1 MKFEEKRDLLLAWI
15 ILGVA
20 FANLLG
26 GLRLESVIVA
36 LFTAGLGF
44 LLHELAHKVVAQQYG
59 LNAEFIADYK
69 MLALAL
75 FASFAG
81 FIFAAPGAVYTRGQR
96 TIKQQLWIT
105 AAGPITNIVLAVV
118 FFFVPGTVGSYGQTI
133 NAWLA
138 LFNMIPFG
146 PLDGK
151 KILDASKPVFA
162 ALIIASI
169 IVLIL

>member
-20 FANLLG
+20 FANLLA
-26 GLRLESVIVA
+26 GLNLESVITA

-44 LLHELAHKVVAQQYG
+44 LLHELAHKVVAQNYG

-96 TIKQQLWIT
+96 TIREQLWIT
-105 AAGPITNIVLAVV
+105 AAGPITNIVLAVIFV
-118 FFFVPGTVGSYGQTI
+118 FVPGTIGSYGQTI

-151 KILDASKPVFA
+151 KILDASKPVFIG
-162 ALIIASI
+162 LIIASI